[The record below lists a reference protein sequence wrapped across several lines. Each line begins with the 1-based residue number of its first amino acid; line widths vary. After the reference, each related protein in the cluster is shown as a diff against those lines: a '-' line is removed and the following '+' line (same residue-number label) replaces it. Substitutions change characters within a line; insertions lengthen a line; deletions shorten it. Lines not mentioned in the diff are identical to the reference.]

1 MLDLR
6 FVCDNIELVK
16 EKLAKRNSNL
26 DLTELVELAAK
37 RRETIKKTESL
48 KAEKNQASAQIAVMK
63 RNKQPC
69 DDLIAA
75 MKEKGEE
82 IKVLDAALTEIEAK
96 LTEIMYVIPN
106 LVDDSLCEMNRDV
119 LPSVTLPKRS

>member
-6 FVCDNIELVK
+6 FVCDNIDLVK

-26 DLTELVELAAK
+26 DLTEVVELAAK
-37 RRETIKKTESL
+37 RRATIRKTESL

-63 RNKQPC
+63 KNKQPC
-69 DDLIAA
+69 DDLIAS

-82 IKVLDAALTEIEAK
+82 IKALDAELADIEAR
-96 LTEIMYVIPN
+96 LTEIM
-106 LVDDSLCEMNRDV
+106 
-119 LPSVTLPKRS
+119 